1 MRVLKLLMMGAVM
14 GLAFANLAVAEG
26 KLIVGVALPRAQ
38 LGQGNGAS
46 ADVAEPVRQALM
58 SYLKGPM
65 IEVIALEARIPQQI
79 AAEADVK
86 SCAFVLYTDVA
97 QVPKGGGMKMFKK
110 LAPIAGVLPLLGG
123 GGMGNIGAQMA
134 ASAVAQTAMQAQMAD
149 AQEDAMANAMA
160 AINGAQKS
168 NVKAGDSLTLQ
179 YKLVKHG
186 QEQPAKSDT
195 ISGKAKSNG
204 EDVLSPMI
212 EAVAV
217 AVVGSLS
224 AP

>member
-1 MRVLKLLMMGAVM
+1 
-14 GLAFANLAVAEG
+14 
-26 KLIVGVALPRAQ
+26 
-38 LGQGNGAS
+38 
-46 ADVAEPVRQALM
+46 
-58 SYLKGPM
+58 
-65 IEVIALEARIPQQI
+65 
-79 AAEADVK
+79 
-86 SCAFVLYTDVA
+86 
-97 QVPKGGGMKMFKK
+97 
-110 LAPIAGVLPLLGG
+110 
-123 GGMGNIGAQMA
+123 
-134 ASAVAQTAMQAQMAD
+134 MAD

-217 AVVGSLS
+217 AVVGSVS